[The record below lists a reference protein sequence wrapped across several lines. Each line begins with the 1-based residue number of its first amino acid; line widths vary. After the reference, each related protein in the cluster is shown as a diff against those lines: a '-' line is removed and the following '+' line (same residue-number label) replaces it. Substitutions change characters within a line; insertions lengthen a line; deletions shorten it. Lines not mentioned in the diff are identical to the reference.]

1 MQCSQKSLISSLLMF
16 CRFAQKR
23 NEAYDSKREISPYNA
38 LPGTIYTNND
48 TASIDFFFIS
58 RPESSDICLQFCFRK

>member
-1 MQCSQKSLISSLLMF
+1 MICTICTVFTKVSYLLSADFF

-23 NEAYDSKREISPYNA
+23 NEAYDGKREIFPYNA

-48 TASIDFFFIS
+48 TASIDFFYLKAREF
-58 RPESSDICLQFCFRK
+58 

>member
-1 MQCSQKSLISSLLMF
+1 MQCSQKSFIPSLLF

-23 NEAYDSKREISPYNA
+23 NEAYDGKREISPYNA

-48 TASIDFFFIS
+48 TASIDFFYLKAREFWHMSAILFS
-58 RPESSDICLQFCFRK
+58 